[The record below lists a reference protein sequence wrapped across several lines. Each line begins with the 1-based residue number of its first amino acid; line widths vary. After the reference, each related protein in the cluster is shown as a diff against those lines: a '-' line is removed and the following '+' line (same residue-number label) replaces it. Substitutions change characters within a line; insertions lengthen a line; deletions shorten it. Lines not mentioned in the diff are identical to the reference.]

1 MSGLHEIQNAL
12 KSRISGSF
20 TAAKSV
26 NIVPVRGASQLHS
39 YITPLVEIVFA
50 GGPYSP
56 SKGSSGGMNRFDFQ
70 VFIVQ
75 VNWAGTD
82 VTTGGGGAT
91 GLAEMIDTLLP
102 ILDDYRLTDELG
114 GIISAATIESYIGT
128 GLHPVGDGSNYAAS
142 IGLQIS
148 YYYHV

>member
-12 KSRISGSF
+12 KARIVGSF
-20 TAAKSV
+20 PAAKSV
-26 NIVPVRGASQLHS
+26 NIVPARGASQLYS
-39 YITPLVEIVFA
+39 YQTPLVEIVFN

-56 SKGSSGGMNRFDFQ
+56 SKGSSGGMNRYEFQ

-75 VNWAGTD
+75 SNWANTD
-82 VTTGGGGAT
+82 VTTGGGGAS
-91 GLAEMIDTLLP
+91 GLASMIDSLLP
-102 ILDDYRLTDELG
+102 VLDDYRLTEELG
-114 GIISAATIESYIGT
+114 NIISAATVEAYIGT
-128 GLHPVGDGSNYAAS
+128 GLHPISEGTNYAAS